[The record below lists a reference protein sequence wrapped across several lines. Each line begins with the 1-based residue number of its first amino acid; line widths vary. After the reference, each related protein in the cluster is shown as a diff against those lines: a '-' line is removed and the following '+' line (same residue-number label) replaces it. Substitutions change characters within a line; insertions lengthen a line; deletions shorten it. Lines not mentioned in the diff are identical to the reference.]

1 MPPTSILDSSI
12 NLAGGKPAS
21 SERWSDSNKTRRWA
35 GIEDLPT
42 NISARILQHIA
53 GEASDPM
60 DPSFFS
66 ARAGVDRAVK
76 ALSAVMAIPAL
87 REAASEIGIEDPIGW
102 IKYDLDLN
110 IFCYKEYKRWS
121 FYWWYNP
128 SKETSG

>member
-1 MPPTSILDSSI
+1 
-12 NLAGGKPAS
+12 
-21 SERWSDSNKTRRWA
+21 
-35 GIEDLPT
+35 
-42 NISARILQHIA
+42 
-53 GEASDPM
+53 M